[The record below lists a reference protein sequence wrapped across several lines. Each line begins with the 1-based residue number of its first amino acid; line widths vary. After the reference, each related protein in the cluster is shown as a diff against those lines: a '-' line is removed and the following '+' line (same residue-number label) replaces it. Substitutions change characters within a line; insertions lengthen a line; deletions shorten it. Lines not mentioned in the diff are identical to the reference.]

1 MNIFCKLF
9 RSYISC
15 RLERKNRI
23 RKQMIDECRESL
35 DNVRLDLTN
44 RLRDSSLSDHNK
56 TLCNY
61 FIETAIG
68 KEAYQ
73 TRKRIQ
79 TKHLYL

>member
-9 RSYISC
+9 RSYISR

-23 RKQMIDECRESL
+23 RKQMVDECRESL
-35 DNVRLDLTN
+35 DNARLDLIN
-44 RLRDSSLSDHNK
+44 RICNSSLSDHNK
-56 TLCNY
+56 TLCTY

-68 KEAYQ
+68 KEAYL
-73 TRKRIQ
+73 TRKRIS